1 MSSSRK
7 TSFVYHERKVRDE
20 HEIQSLL
27 LEDDDDDGNDE
38 EEPSNDLWMVE
49 KSSKSPCG
57 AAVRLSRSDRNA
69 SPSKTKENGEVS
81 PLKIKRKLSYAVN
94 KVETPNKRPDIKGR
108 KSVVKKEIAK
118 GSKTPQSK
126 KTTKRFSSDD
136 SDFESVTPSKPRKS
150 HRKTKKV
157 EDDDDDDYAI
167 KTKVSTPSSKADRHS
182 VHRKAK
188 VKPPDE
194 DEEENFIQTPSKKR
208 LSDGK
213 KNDGEDTSDYTPSK
227 RRKQQLIPRPDPD
240 EVPSEVEST
249 LPLSSQKTV
258 NHGAP
263 PNEGLLPLSSL
274 IRKNL

>member
-1 MSSSRK
+1 
-7 TSFVYHERKVRDE
+7 
-20 HEIQSLL
+20 
-27 LEDDDDDGNDE
+27 
-38 EEPSNDLWMVE
+38 
-49 KSSKSPCG
+49 
-57 AAVRLSRSDRNA
+57 
-69 SPSKTKENGEVS
+69 
-81 PLKIKRKLSYAVN
+81 
-94 KVETPNKRPDIKGR
+94 TPNKRPDIVHTIDLLTSEDDDEEPNSERKNPKKGR

-274 IRKNL
+274 IRKNLQNKENLIFKTPEKTLESKLSRVFSAWDKLSFDTPSESPPKSSKNSVVNGIKNKNIAPT